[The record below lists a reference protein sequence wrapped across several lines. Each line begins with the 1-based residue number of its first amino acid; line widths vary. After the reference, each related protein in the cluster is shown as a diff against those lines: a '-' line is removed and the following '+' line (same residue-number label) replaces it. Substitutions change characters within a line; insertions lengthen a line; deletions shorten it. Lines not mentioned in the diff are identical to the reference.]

1 MNACS
6 RRNLLASLA
15 VMVSASIAINV
26 AAQEAAAAD
35 AKKDEPVKLEK
46 YVVTGSYIPFA
57 ADATAIPVKVVNL
70 DDIKA
75 TGETG
80 DLLEVIR
87 KTLPQF
93 FGNSNLGS
101 SNSNIAGGNTNGG
114 SQIKLRNVQTLVLI
128 NGRRAAFSPVSAEG
142 GFTFVDVNTIP
153 VHAVKRIEVLSDGAS
168 ALYGSDA
175 VAGVVNI
182 ILKDDFD
189 GFEVGGGYQVATQKG
204 HWEERSGHFTA
215 GGRNDVASI
224 TVAGEWVKSDPMFE
238 SERAFSADQ
247 TGKTGSFPGVVNLF
261 AVLDTFEGNVLLA
274 PGKGAPALNQDLPA
288 AALLANGTYTGPID
302 DITALFNLAEK
313 ATLKTANQRQAA
325 TIMYQSKIFDT
336 ATLFGDVLL
345 SKTKTFYQVNAQPI
359 VGMPF
364 ASAKVTDFGIGVGIT
379 DPDHPQN
386 PFNDYVLVRNR
397 FVDHPRGYY
406 YDSNSVHAVLG
417 VRGKFSPNLSYETA
431 YNYNRVKS
439 EYRNTNVI
447 NRANLSAAIDANKIN
462 LFARDQ
468 APGAIIDNKVLGTAT
483 SSDLSGLKS
492 WDGRLVGEI
501 PGFLPGGP
509 LGYAVGAEYRTET
522 LAGNPD
528 PNAATI
534 LDPTS
539 PLYGQPFNWD
549 GATSADK
556 FTSSRKVKSVFAE
569 IRVPVVSKAQA
580 IKGIHE
586 LEMGVAG
593 RYDKF
598 SDTDDPFVPK
608 VSLKYHPIN
617 DEFAFRGSWSKS
629 FTAPELFQLFGPTGV
644 GYTDTIV
651 NFLRKDGATIVEA
664 DQAFLRLPKNPNLQ
678 PEKSKMYTTGIV
690 YSPRAVKGL
699 NIEMTYFNI
708 RGTGQIARTDD
719 QEVLQDVETNGTASK
734 YADRVRIGG
743 FAGTPITAPGQISQA
758 YDAFGGTFLAVYL
771 TNIAENVV
779 STEQD
784 GVDVDISYSKQL
796 SSLGTLSVNFRG
808 LWYHHYKVE
817 ADEFVGTTNGNA
829 ALNGGTIPRWQGTL
843 GASLQRGNW
852 TVGTLIR
859 HIPAVLDTDID
870 PAAPVAS
877 FTSVDLYGSYR
888 FSQVGDRLRWLKGL
902 TIGAGINNVGNR
914 MPPLAP
920 AAWTDSGA
928 DTGTYGELGRVVY
941 VDVSYKF

>member
-1 MNACS
+1 MV
-6 RRNLLASLA
+6 LLA
-15 VMVSASIAINV
+15 MVAGMSCVNRAG
-26 AAQEAAAAD
+26 AQEAAAPTAPAD
-35 AKKDEPVKLEK
+35 KKDEVVKLEK

-57 ADATAIPVKVVNL
+57 ADATAVPVKVVTA

-75 TGETG
+75 SGEAG
-80 DLLEVIR
+80 NLLEVIR

-128 NGRRAAFSPVSAEG
+128 NGRRAAFSPVSAGG
-142 GFTFVDVNTIP
+142 GFSFVDVNTIP
-153 VHAVKRIEVLSDGAS
+153 VHGVKRIEVLSDGAS

-182 ILKDDFD
+182 ILKDDFE
-189 GFEVGGGYQVATQKG
+189 GYEVGGGYQVATQKG
-204 HWEERSGHFTA
+204 HWEERSGHFTV
-215 GGRNDVASI
+215 GGRNDVVSI
-224 TVAGEWVKSDPMFE
+224 TVAGEWVKSDPMYE
-238 SERAFSADQ
+238 IERAFSADQ

-261 AVLDTFEGNVLLA
+261 AVLDAFEGNVLLA
-274 PGKGAPALNQDLPA
+274 PGKSAPALNQDLPG
-288 AALLANGTYTGPID
+288 AALIANGTYKGPID

-313 ATLKTANQRQAA
+313 ATLKTRNERRAA
-325 TIMYQSKIFDT
+325 TIAYQSKIFDT

-345 SKTKTFYQVNAQPI
+345 SKTKTFYQLNAQPI

-364 ASAKVTDFGIGVGIT
+364 ASAMVTDFGIGVGIT

-386 PFNDYVLVRNR
+386 PFNDFVLVRNR
-397 FVDHPRGYY
+397 FIDHPRGYY
-406 YDSNSVHAVLG
+406 YDSDSVRAVLG

-431 YNYNRVKS
+431 YNYNRVHS
-439 EYRNTNVI
+439 EFRNTNVV
-447 NRANLSAAIDANKIN
+447 NRANLTAAIDANKIN

-468 APGAIIDNKVLGTAT
+468 TPGAIEDNKILGTAT
-483 SSDLSGLKS
+483 SSDRSSLKS

-501 PGFLPGGP
+501 PDFLPGGSV
-509 LGYAVGAEYRTET
+509 GYAVGAEYRKET

-534 LDPTS
+534 IDPTS

-556 FTSSRKVKSVFAE
+556 FASSRTIKSLFTE
-569 IRVPVVSKAQA
+569 IRVPIVSKAQA

-586 LEMGVAG
+586 LELDVAG

-608 VSLKYHPIN
+608 ISLKYHPIN
-617 DEFAFRGSWSKS
+617 DELALRGSYSKS
-629 FTAPELFQLFGPTGV
+629 FTAPELYSLFGPTGV

-651 NFLRKDGATIVEA
+651 DFLRADGAMIVEA

-678 PEKSKMYTTGIV
+678 PEKSKMYTAGIV
-690 YSPRAVKGL
+690 YSPRALKGFNL
-699 NIEMTYFNI
+699 EVTYFNI
-708 RGTGQIARTDD
+708 RGTGQISRTDD
-719 QEVLQDVETNGTASK
+719 QEIIQDVETLGTASK
-734 YADRVRIGG
+734 YVDRIRIGG
-743 FAGTPITAPGQISQA
+743 FAGTPITAPGQISKA
-758 YDAFGGTFLAVYL
+758 YDDSGGTFLPIYL
-771 TNIAENVV
+771 TNPSENVV

-784 GVDVDISYSKQL
+784 GVDLDLSYAKQID
-796 SSLGTLSVNFRG
+796 SLGTLSVNFKG

-817 ADEFVGTTNGNA
+817 ANEFVGTTNGNA

-852 TVGTLIR
+852 TAGTLIR
-859 HIPAVLDTDID
+859 HIPGVKDTDND
-870 PAAPVAS
+870 PAAPVSS
-877 FTSVDLYGSYR
+877 FTSVDIYGSYR
-888 FSQVGDRLRWLKGL
+888 FSQVGERLRWLKGL
-902 TIGAGINNVGNR
+902 TISAGMNNVGNR

-941 VDVSYKF
+941 IDVSYKF

>member
-1 MNACS
+1 MKTCS
-6 RRNLLASLA
+6 RRNLLTLLA
-15 VMVSASIAINV
+15 VMASVSFATIAG
-26 AAQEAAAAD
+26 AQEAAAPVE
-35 AKKDEPVKLEK
+35 KKDEAVTLEK

-57 ADATAIPVKVVNL
+57 ADATAVPVKVVTA

-75 TGETG
+75 SGETG

-128 NGRRAAFSPVSAEG
+128 NGRRAAFSPVSAGG
-142 GFTFVDVNTIP
+142 GFSFVDVNTIP
-153 VHAVKRIEVLSDGAS
+153 VHAVKKIEVLSDGAS

-182 ILKDDFD
+182 ILKDNFD
-189 GFEVGGGYQVATQKG
+189 GYEIGAGYQVATQKG
-204 HWEERSGHFTA
+204 HWEERSGHLTA
-215 GGRNDVASI
+215 GASNEVASI
-224 TVAGEWVKSDPMFE
+224 TVAAEWVKSDPMFQ
-238 SERAFSADQ
+238 SERAFSSDQ

-261 AVLDTFEGNVLLA
+261 AVLDSFEGNVLLA
-274 PGKGAPALNQDLPA
+274 PGKSAPALNQDLPGA
-288 AALLANGTYTGPID
+288 SLIANGTYTGPID

-313 ATLKTANQRQAA
+313 ATLKTRNERQAA
-325 TIMYQSKIFDT
+325 TVTYQSKFFDT

-345 SKTKTFYQVNAQPI
+345 SKTKTFYQLNAQPI

-379 DPDHPQN
+379 DPDHQQN

-397 FVDHPRGYY
+397 FLDHPRGYY
-406 YDSNSVHAVLG
+406 YDSKSLRAVLG
-417 VRGKFSPNLSYETA
+417 VRGKFSPNVSYETA
-431 YNYNRVKS
+431 FNYNRVNS
-439 EYRNTNVI
+439 EFRNTNVI
-447 NRANLSAAIDANKIN
+447 NRSNLAAAIDANKIN

-468 APGAIIDNKVLGTAT
+468 APGAIETNNVLGTAT
-483 SSDLSGLKS
+483 SSDRSTLKS

-501 PGFLPGGP
+501 PSFLPSGP
-509 LGYAVGAEYRTET
+509 VGYAVGAEYRKET
-522 LAGNPD
+522 LSGNPD

-534 LDPTS
+534 VDPTS

-556 FTSSRKVKSVFAE
+556 FASSRTIKSLFAE
-569 IRVPVVSKAQA
+569 IRVPIVSKAQG

-586 LEMGVAG
+586 LELDVAG

-617 DEFAFRGSWSKS
+617 DELAFRGSYSKS
-629 FTAPELFQLFGPTGV
+629 FTAPELYALFGPTGV
-644 GYTDTIV
+644 GYTDSIV
-651 NFLRKDGATIVEA
+651 EFLRADGATIVEA

-678 PEKSKMYTTGIV
+678 PEKSKMYTAGIV
-690 YSPRAVKGL
+690 YSPRGLKGF
-699 NIEMTYFNI
+699 NVEMTYFNI
-708 RGTGQIARTDD
+708 SGTGQIARTDD
-719 QEVLQDVETNGTASK
+719 QEIIQDVETLGTASK
-734 YADRVRIGG
+734 YVDRIRIGG
-743 FAGTPITAPGQISQA
+743 FAGTPITAPGQISKA
-758 YDAFGGTFLAVYL
+758 YDDFGGTFLPIYL
-771 TNIAENVV
+771 TNPSENVV

-784 GVDVDISYSKQL
+784 GVDLDINYTKQIN
-796 SSLGTLSVNFRG
+796 SLGTLSVSLKG

-817 ADEFVGTTNGNA
+817 EDEFVGTTNGNA
-829 ALNGGTIPRWQGTL
+829 TLNGGTIPRWQATF
-843 GASLQRGNW
+843 GANLQRGNW
-852 TVGTLIR
+852 TIGTLIR
-859 HIPAVLDTDID
+859 HIPGVKDTDIE
-870 PAAPVAS
+870 PAAPVSS

-888 FSQVGDRLRWLKGL
+888 FNQAGNRMRWLKGL

-920 AAWTDSGA
+920 AAWTDSSA